1 MRRCLFGRHS
11 LAELFERLL
20 AGQKAVVR
28 AWQTPGRQHGQRA
41 AANLAPAP
49 PQQNPIV
56 PAVMRLPATPSVAD
70 DCHLAASRTLPRQP
84 LGIVLAELASIAGT
98 WDKDDHGREGTP
110 RNRYPAKAHDSA
122 APPSLLSIR
131 IYAEKESHPALFEIG
146 RFTVTKNA
154 NKRGP
159 VFSAVS
165 KWSVNGG

>member
-1 MRRCLFGRHS
+1 MTRTAVESRSTTAAASSRSGS
-11 LAELFERLL
+11 
-20 AGQKAVVR
+20 AVVR

-84 LGIVLAELASIAGT
+84 LGIVLAELASITGT

-146 RFTVTKNA
+146 RFTVTKISNL
-154 NKRGP
+154 NSP
-159 VFSAVS
+159 SPHQLS
-165 KWSVNGG
+165 QNTHPSP